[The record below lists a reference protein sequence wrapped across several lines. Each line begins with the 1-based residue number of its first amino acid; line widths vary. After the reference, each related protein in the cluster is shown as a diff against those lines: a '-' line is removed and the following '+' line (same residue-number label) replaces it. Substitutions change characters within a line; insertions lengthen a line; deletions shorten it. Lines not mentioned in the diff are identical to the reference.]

1 MLRRP
6 MNDVLDNP
14 LTACL
19 ARTGFVA
26 IPAERMHALLKAG
39 GVTARDWQD
48 FAESWQRMPVDRYMA
63 DGGRY
68 RRRRHAVCHVAPDGR
83 VERLPARPHYQ
94 SRDYNPI
101 NGGIQRWFAAVED
114 DSLNNATLAALM
126 RLAAP
131 MFSALAPTVH
141 RWYVEIHQFRIE
153 ASGDTQGQPTPEG
166 VHRDGVDYVLVML
179 LGRQNV
185 ARGRTDIRLDD
196 GTALGNF
203 TLTEAGDAILLDDHR
218 VLHGVTP
225 IQAIDPA
232 QPGHR
237 DALVITFARHAPVGE
252 SAQAPD
258 DG

>member
-1 MLRRP
+1 

-26 IPAERMHALLKAG
+26 VPAEQMHALLRAG
-39 GVTARDWQD
+39 GVTARDWQA

-68 RRRRHAVCHVAPDGR
+68 RRRRHAVCHVAPDGQ
-83 VERLPARPHYQ
+83 VERLPQRPHYQ

-101 NGGIQRWFAAVED
+101 NGGIQRWFAPIED
-114 DSLNNATLAALM
+114 DSLGNATLAALM

-131 MFSALAPTVH
+131 MFSALAGDVR

-153 ASGDTQGQPTPEG
+153 AAGTHPGQPTPEG

-179 LGRQNV
+179 LGRHNV
-185 ARGRTDIRLDD
+185 QRGRTDISQDD
-196 GTALGNF
+196 GTPLGHF

-225 IQAIDPA
+225 IQAIDPTMPA
-232 QPGHR
+232 HR
-237 DALVITFARHAPVGE
+237 DALVITFARNAPAAE
-252 SAQAPD
+252 REDSAD
-258 DG
+258 EG